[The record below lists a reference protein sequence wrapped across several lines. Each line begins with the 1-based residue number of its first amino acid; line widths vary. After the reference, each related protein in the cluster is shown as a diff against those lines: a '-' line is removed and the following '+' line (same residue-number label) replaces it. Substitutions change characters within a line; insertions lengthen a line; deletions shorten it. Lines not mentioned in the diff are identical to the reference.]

1 MIHKRG
7 HVFESEFLYTIYL
20 QRFRFKGFS
29 KSILF
34 YCSPRFNCLP
44 HSLTRIHH
52 KLAQTGIKAAQQP
65 ITQQSPGYLLV
76 LYSIQNFR
84 H

>member
-7 HVFESEFLYTIYL
+7 HVFESESLYTIYL

-29 KSILF
+29 QNIPFTVPLGLIA
-34 YCSPRFNCLP
+34 CLI
-44 HSLTRIHH
+44 RIHH

-76 LYSIQNFR
+76 LYSSLIQNFR